1 MKKIILSLL
10 LVLILGCTDKT
21 DTKGFYI
28 EGKNRGI
35 HKETK
40 TKYDKDG
47 YNYKGFNKD
56 GYNAEGYDEEGFD
69 LQGYDEEGFDLQG
82 YDKDG
87 YNYKGFN
94 KDGYNAEG
102 YDEEGFD
109 LQGYDK
115 DGFNKGGFTRYGFN
129 KKNEF
134 EKNKFYKYK
143 FEESKFIFANRY
155 VYDKTQTMLT
165 NGLRDI
171 FIINKN
177 LKNLKKDEFETTS
190 EFEIRKKNLVK
201 KYSKEIEDIKNE
213 YYIIYSRTN
222 SYIEG
227 KYDADNEEWSFNETY
242 KTSSNDYY
250 NSHYDYKF
258 KNSPITINSKVKM
271 PVLEAKSKK
280 SLKAIIRFLVTD
292 TTFNTD
298 YNKSFLDARNFF
310 EAKVVAYQIYTVFE
324 NEQKLVKEG
333 YID

>member
-40 TKYDKDG
+40 TKYDKEGYDKYGYSTDGYDKYG
-47 YNYKGFNKD
+47 YNYIGFNKD
-56 GYNAEGYDEEGFD
+56 GYNTE
-69 LQGYDEEGFDLQG
+69 G

-94 KDGYNAEG
+94 KDGYNAE
-102 YDEEGFD
+102 
-109 LQGYDK
+109 GYDK

-143 FEESKFIFANRY
+143 FEESKFIFANSY
-155 VYDKTQTMLT
+155 IYDETQTMLT
-165 NGLRDI
+165 EGLWDI
-171 FIINKN
+171 FITNKN

-190 EFEIRKKNLVK
+190 EFEIRKNNLVK

-213 YYIIYSRTN
+213 YYIIYSRAD
-222 SYIEG
+222 SYIIG
-227 KYDADNEEWSFNETY
+227 KYDADNEEWNFNKSYE
-242 KTSSNDYY
+242 YY
-250 NSHYDYKF
+250 NYRRSGYYSYDYKF
-258 KNSPITINSKVKM
+258 KNSPITINLKVKM
-271 PVLEAKSKK
+271 PILEAKSKK
-280 SLKAIIRFLVTD
+280 NLSAIIRFLVTD

-298 YNKSFLDARNFF
+298 YNMKAKF
-310 EAKVVAYQIYTVFE
+310 EAKVVAYQIYTVTAFG